1 MAGLVGIPLGIAM
14 VEFGPLTGLHS
25 VMKTFVVKNAEGGS
39 VTISSL
45 TGLPFWML
53 ALGFGGI
60 TLIIAFLT
68 RGGKTNEPI
77 STNEYSFQRLMT
89 SRWKPWMAGL
99 AIGILAIA
107 AYLSS
112 AASGRNYPLGVS
124 HGVLQAEL
132 LITDQNFNHVWKK
145 AAPKIQAPDASTA
158 AQTAKPSVPQKKKIV
173 WWLVALITSLI
184 AGSWVSGRLSGEA
197 RLLPKPPEQTFV
209 AFFGGILVGVGA
221 AFAGGCVVGN
231 ILSGWAL
238 MSVGTILFGAVT
250 ILANWIT
257 TYFYLMGGAFSK
269 RG

>member
-1 MAGLVGIPLGIAM
+1 
-14 VEFGPLTGLHS
+14 
-25 VMKTFVVKNAEGGS
+25 
-39 VTISSL
+39 
-45 TGLPFWML
+45 ML

-158 AQTAKPSVPQKKKIV
+158 AQTAKPSVPQKKKNC
-173 WWLVALITSLI
+173 LVARCVDYEFNRWFMGFLEAFWRSAI
-184 AGSWVSGRLSGEA
+184 AAEA
-197 RLLPKPPEQTFV
+197 
-209 AFFGGILVGVGA
+209 
-221 AFAGGCVVGN
+221 
-231 ILSGWAL
+231 S
-238 MSVGTILFGAVT
+238 
-250 ILANWIT
+250 
-257 TYFYLMGGAFSK
+257 
-269 RG
+269 